1 MPAIFKQ
8 SARVTLLGRKTYG
21 GSCIVFNASNAIGSR
36 FAISGN
42 TQCSFPKN
50 GAFYNIDQGIDPDY
64 PLSNPK
70 SYFDRASLVEY
81 LNELK

>member
-1 MPAIFKQ
+1 MSFSVFKENNV
-8 SARVTLLGRKTYG
+8 A
-21 GSCIVFNASNAIGSR
+21 
-36 FAISGN
+36 
-42 TQCSFPKN
+42 SFPKN